1 MDLLTNTVAMNQK
14 DYSRLSRFIH
24 AEYGI
29 MIPPVK
35 KILLESRLQKRL
47 RKLKI
52 KSFKEYCDY
61 LFSPNGKSSELT
73 HFINQITT
81 NKTDFFRE
89 PNHFDFL
96 TQEVLPYLLKNDKN
110 AHNDLTVWS
119 AGCSS
124 GEEPYTLAIVL
135 SEYKSKN
142 QNLNFN
148 FSILATDISHEV
160 LLKAKQA
167 IYKQSTVEPIPLMLK
182 KKYLLKSK
190 DKNNGVVKIIPE
202 LRQKVQLGKLNFMD
216 KDYGIKKPVNVIFC
230 RNVLIYFDRP
240 TQEMILTRLCR
251 SLKKGGYLFQ
261 GHSES
266 IQGMDLPLK
275 SISPTIFQ
283 KL

>member
-1 MDLLTNTVAMNQK
+1 MELQTNTVAMNQK
-14 DYSRLSRFIH
+14 DFSRLSRFIH

-47 RKLKI
+47 RELKI
-52 KSFKEYCDY
+52 KTFKDYCDY

-167 IYKQSTVEPIPLMLK
+167 VYKQSTVEPIPLMLK

-240 TQEMILTRLCR
+240 TQETILTRLCR
-251 SLKKGGYLFQ
+251 CLKKGGYFFQ

-266 IQGMDLPLK
+266 INGMDLPLK
-275 SISPTIFQ
+275 SVSPTVYQ
-283 KL
+283 KI